1 MIAALFNVIFPEFIS
16 FCGFQISTTCN
27 LIDKIVHGLILWVV
41 KSPLGYGN
49 SGIRIDILLREVGF
63 LIVFIQ
69 FITPENICSILDFIS
84 VLIWERVSIV
94 LGLIFFI
101 IIRLGLIII
110 RVSIVLIRIRVSIVL
125 GLIFFI
131 E

>member
-1 MIAALFNVIFPEFIS
+1 MIVALFNVIFPEFIS

-27 LIDKIVHGLILWVV
+27 LIDKIVYGLILWVV

-63 LIVFIQ
+63 IIVFIQ

-84 VLIWERVSIV
+84 VLIRERVSIV
-94 LGLIFFI
+94 LGLICSL
-101 IIRLGLIII
+101 IIRIVLVIQGVI
-110 RVSIVLIRIRVSIVL
+110 IVLIRIRVSIVL
-125 GLIFFI
+125 ELIFFI